1 MLKVCKNGFEENV
14 YNFFNFDLFNVEK
27 CIGLSLLI
35 KFGDKVEFINGF
47 FVKILSRKISVEI
60 ICDN

>member
-1 MLKVCKNGFEENV
+1 MLKVCKNGFEVNV
-14 YNFFNFDLFNVEK
+14 YYFFNFDLFNVEK
-27 CIGLSLLI
+27 FIGLSLLI